1 MREEWW
7 YWRWW
12 WWGLNGRLCFG
23 GGTGSSLLAGFVDAG
38 VWTCCTTRAAREF
51 EKAVRSEEC
60 LVWRVASERK
70 CGQREWVLGSGGGS

>member
-23 GGTGSSLLAGFVDAG
+23 RGTGSSLLAGFVDVLHDERRG
-38 VWTCCTTRAAREF
+38 GL
-51 EKAVRSEEC
+51 RSEEC

-70 CGQREWVLGSGGGS
+70 CGQREWVLESGGGS